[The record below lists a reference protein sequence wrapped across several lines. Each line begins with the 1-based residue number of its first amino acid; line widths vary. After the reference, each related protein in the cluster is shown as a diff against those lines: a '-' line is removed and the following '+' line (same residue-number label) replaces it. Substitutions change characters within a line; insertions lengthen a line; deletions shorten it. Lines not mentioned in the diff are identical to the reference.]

1 METELIKLIGQLGG
15 AGAALFLAVK
25 YGVRAIEGMYNDM
38 KEQQNKQLDINSKR
52 EDVLMT
58 LVEENTKANTE
69 IAITLQNL
77 YCSMKDFTKKVEKE
91 M

>member
-1 METELIKLIGQLGG
+1 METELIKLVGQLGG
-15 AGAALFLAVK
+15 VGAVLFLAVK
-25 YGVRAIEGMYNDM
+25 YGVKAIENMYTDM
-38 KEQQNKQLDINSKR
+38 KEQQCKQLEINSKR

-77 YCSMKDFTKKVEKE
+77 YCSMKDFKTKVEKE